1 MFKKIR
7 MYISRSHITT
17 VEYVIEQPT
26 EINDEDL
33 YICNVTS
40 ISGYDIGEINVDI
53 LGKFKIR
60 EVFFFVLR

>member
-1 MFKKIR
+1 